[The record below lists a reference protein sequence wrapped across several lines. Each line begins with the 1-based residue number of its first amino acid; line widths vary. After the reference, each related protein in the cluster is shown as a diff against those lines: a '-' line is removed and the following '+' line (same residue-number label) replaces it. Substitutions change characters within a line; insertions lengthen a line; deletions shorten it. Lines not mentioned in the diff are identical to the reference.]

1 MMLTLPMKKADTP
14 KREESLDVIVGKDN
28 LEERKIENWEQTL
41 NLSSKHIS
49 HFPPKLKHTAM
60 FES

>member
-28 LEERKIENWEQTL
+28 LKERKIVNWEQTL